1 MGFAVTPV
9 FWKCVTEVVIV
20 HKTSV
25 VGLTA
30 VLIAVL
36 I

>member
-1 MGFAVTPV
+1 MGFGVTPV

-25 VGLTA
+25 VGLTG
-30 VLIAVL
+30 LT
-36 I
+36 